1 MIFTTTETIPNK
13 NISEILG
20 VVRGNTVRARAIG
33 KDILAGF
40 KQIAGGEIH
49 EYSNLMA
56 ESREEAFKRMAEK
69 AEELKADAVLNIRFT
84 TSIITQGSAEIL
96 VAGTAVKIN

>member
-1 MIFTTTETIPNK
+1 MILTTTETVPNK
-13 NISEILG
+13 NITEVLG
-20 VVRGNTVRARAIG
+20 IVRGNTVRTRAIG

-40 KQIAGGEIH
+40 KQIVGGEIH
-49 EYSNLMA
+49 EYSNLMV

-69 AEELKADAVLNIRFT
+69 AEELRADAVLNIRFT
-84 TSIITQGSAEIL
+84 TSMITQGSAEIL